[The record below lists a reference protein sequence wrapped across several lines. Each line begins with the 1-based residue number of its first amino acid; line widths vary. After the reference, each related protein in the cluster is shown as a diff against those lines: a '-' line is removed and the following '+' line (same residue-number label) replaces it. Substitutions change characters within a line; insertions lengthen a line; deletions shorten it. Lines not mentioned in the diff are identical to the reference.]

1 MKFCT
6 DSTARCALRLL
17 LPKLPNG
24 SSTNRTAPFPPVAG
38 APLPQSPAGRSARNR
53 NDAAL
58 REALEAVRQG
68 GGEGEGEG
76 GQGLRG
82 AVGGALWA
90 TVLAMALLR
99 AKYIVQRPAWVALE
113 ARAYAFL
120 EARWPRGVALSP
132 ASAIMKVATLL

>member
-1 MKFCT
+1 MPL
-6 DSTARCALRLL
+6 S
-17 LPKLPNG
+17 
-24 SSTNRTAPFPPVAG
+24 PVAG
-38 APLPQSPAGRSARNR
+38 GPLPQSPAGRSARNR

-68 GGEGEGEG
+68 GGEGEG

-82 AVGGALWA
+82 EVDGALWG

-120 EARWPRGVALSP
+120 EARWPRSVALSP
-132 ASAIMKVATLL
+132 ASAIMRVATLL